1 MPSKV
6 FLFNRIQLI
15 VALYLMRRVES
26 NFFMISNGMKN
37 RETQRHKGGLMNRQI
52 AWILILGMGVF
63 ACSASFAQQKR
74 PYNDLMKDVAATFA
88 SVKKN
93 LDANAAPAAAADAAK
108 LQTLFKETEDFW
120 AQFKTKDALDAA
132 KGAQDAAAAIIAAA
146 KANNVQKAQVSYNGV
161 GKFCNACHT
170 SHREQMP
177 DKTYKI
183 KP

>member
-1 MPSKV
+1 MS
-6 FLFNRIQLI
+6 RR
-15 VALYLMRRVES
+15 VALAIIV
-26 NFFMISNGMKN
+26 
-37 RETQRHKGGLMNRQI
+37 T
-52 AWILILGMGVF
+52 AGVF
-63 ACSASFAQQKR
+63 AASASFAQQKR
-74 PYNDLMKDVAATFA
+74 PYNELMKDVAATYA

-108 LQTLFKETEDFW
+108 LQTLFKDTEDFW

-132 KGAQDAAAAIIAAA
+132 KGAQDGAAAIAAAA
-146 KANNVQKAQVSYNGV
+146 KANNIQKALASYKGV

-177 DKTYKI
+177 DKSYKI

>member
-1 MPSKV
+1 MIGTFLTTAGKKPMPSSIASSSCMTATRSIKSA
-6 FLFNRIQLI
+6 R
-15 VALYLMRRVES
+15 
-26 NFFMISNGMKN
+26 MKI
-37 RETQRHKGGLMNRQI
+37 KS
-52 AWILILGMGVF
+52 VPS
-63 ACSASFAQQKR
+63 CS
-74 PYNDLMKDVAATFA
+74 M
-88 SVKKN
+88 
-93 LDANAAPAAAADAAK
+93 APTADAAK

-132 KGAQDAAAAIIAAA
+132 KGAQDAAASITAAA
-146 KANNVQKAQVSYNGV
+146 KANNVQKAQASYNGV

>member
-1 MPSKV
+1 MS
-6 FLFNRIQLI
+6 RC
-15 VALYLMRRVES
+15 VALV
-26 NFFMISNGMKN
+26 IIV
-37 RETQRHKGGLMNRQI
+37 T
-52 AWILILGMGVF
+52 AGVF
-63 ACSASFAQQKR
+63 GAGASLARQKR
-74 PYNDLMKDVAATFA
+74 PYNELMKDVAATYA

-108 LQTLFKETEDFW
+108 LQALFKDTEDFW

-132 KGAQDAAAAIIAAA
+132 KGAQDGAAAIAAAA
-146 KANNVQKAQVSYNGV
+146 KANNIQKAQASYNGV

-177 DKTYKI
+177 DKSYKI